1 MTEKNEPTRQRNLR
15 DEVVQSLRTNGLYAA
30 PVLSGAMGICVPVI
44 AATTLRSGVI
54 LSLIFS
60 LLLVPVCVLS
70 SLCFAYLPKY
80 LRIAAVVLTASVVF
94 AGASGLVQIFF
105 GRAASLYQIY
115 APLLIVS
122 SLLISR
128 ADQFAVRQSI
138 GIAAADS
145 AACAIGFALVSCTV
159 GAVRE
164 LLGSGTLYGTAVLPT
179 LVPNRMAGAPFFGFI
194 VLGFLA
200 AAAKSLRLRAEEKHQ
215 R

>member
-1 MTEKNEPTRQRNLR
+1 MTEKNGAIRQTNLR
-15 DEVVQSLRTNGLYAA
+15 DEVVQSLRSNGLYAT

-44 AATTLRSGVI
+44 AATTLRNGVI

-70 SLCFAYLPKY
+70 SLCFAYLPKH
-80 LRIAAVVLTASVVF
+80 LRVAAVVLTASVVF

-145 AACAIGFALVSCTV
+145 AACAIGFALVSCMV

-164 LLGSGTLYGTAVLPT
+164 LLGSGTIYGTAVLPA
-179 LVPNRMAGAPFFGFI
+179 LVSNRMAGTPFFGFI

-200 AAAKSLRLRAEEKHQ
+200 AAVKSFRLRAEERH
-215 R
+215 RR